1 MLANYVLYTLVAF
14 LIYWILQIVAYWS
27 IFKKAGEPGWKSI
40 IPIYCTYVQYKLTW
54 KTSMFWISFLAAI
67 IANVLMQLGGDSL
80 ALLAVG
86 VVLEIAA
93 AAIGFVALYKLSRSF
108 GHGVGFAIGLIF
120 LYPIFI
126 LILGFGSSQYI
137 GNMSE

>member
-14 LIYWILQIVAYWS
+14 LIYWILRIVAYWS

-137 GNMSE
+137 GNTSE

>member
-137 GNMSE
+137 GNTSE

>member
-27 IFKKAGEPGWKSI
+27 IFKKAGEPGWKSM

-137 GNMSE
+137 GNTSE

>member
-126 LILGFGSSQYI
+126 LILGFGSSRYI
-137 GNMSE
+137 GNTSE